1 MSPAAWTTPDDVRDR
16 LRKMWNSGRL
26 MSAALSGET
35 LFPYEWKI
43 VRPKSVEW
51 GERFDEVRRWIRNLS
66 SGSMDSVGYGYQ
78 VRWEEIDHRVLGK
91 NRMPVR
97 VVVPSLE
104 DALRLI
110 GKGRDLERFLARAR
124 DTLVRFPSL
133 SGWLLDHPFVFE
145 SHGDDWDRILAVLSW
160 FVRNPRPERYLRQL
174 DIEGVDT
181 KFIESRR
188 GILGDLLDR
197 LLPEESRD
205 LRFTGA
211 REFEG
216 RFGLLSKPALLRFR
230 ILDPDLRIQGLSD
243 LSVPAREFSGL
254 SLPVERVFITENE
267 INGLAF
273 PAVPGGIVLFGLG
286 YALENLGQVEWL
298 SRSDMFYWGDIDTH
312 GMAMLDRLRG
322 YFPRVQSFLMDRET
336 LLAHRPLWGREPRP
350 VKAQLSR
357 LTDPERVLY
366 DDLKD
371 NRLGNGVRLEQ
382 ERIPYHRVLEALS
395 ALLVK
400 P

>member
-286 YALENLGQVEWL
+286 YALENLGQAEWL

-357 LTDPERVLY
+357 LTDSERVLY

>member
-243 LSVPAREFSGL
+243 LSVPAREFSDL

-357 LTDPERVLY
+357 LTDSERVLY

>member
-1 MSPAAWTTPDDVRDR
+1 
-16 LRKMWNSGRL
+16 MWNSGRL

-357 LTDPERVLY
+357 LTDSERVLY

>member
-357 LTDPERVLY
+357 LTDSERVLY